1 MGSFRKGE
9 MIMYDPMMGAE
20 MAMADELGLM
30 DTPTHEELVRR
41 VQDVLLVNHESG
53 PITEEDIENACFECD
68 VDFYALSPI
77 DIDWLMECVLE

>member
-1 MGSFRKGE
+1 MESFRKGE

-30 DTPTHEELVRR
+30 DSPTREALLRHVE
-41 VQDVLLVNHESG
+41 QVLLVNHESG
-53 PITEEDIENACFECD
+53 LITEEDIENACFECG

-77 DIDWLMECVLE
+77 DIDWLIGCVPE